1 MVSSVEPATQFLPE
15 AQQRLDNFYRELAQ
29 WGEVAPGP
37 RFRLEGFLEAGLTLG
52 LVQQP
57 QLQTMIDTSYRTF
70 MGRAPDPIP
79 GSEPMV
85 QLPVRWQRAP
95 VYKSGDVK

>member
-52 LVQQP
+52 LAQQP
-57 QLQTMIDTSYRTF
+57 QLQAMVETSYRTF
-70 MGRAPDPIP
+70 MGRAHEPIP
-79 GSEPMV
+79 GSDPMV
-85 QLPVRWQRAP
+85 QLPVCWQRAP